1 MPWWRHFSTLD
12 LDQVRCPSFAGDSL
26 SSATTEFPGWT
37 LCSSSNTSAPD
48 PPTSNGG
55 PTTPWGVVTTNYK
68 AMTATHFGCIQN
80 PANFGSM
87 QQYYEPPNGVIVPME
102 TQASSGT
109 AIRSI
114 IDGTSKTI
122 TLVESKEQRV
132 SSWYDGTASYVTAVP
147 IGNCTTLNN
156 MTASNNN
163 PIQPFRTNVMMAN
176 STISAYF
183 WRMPPGGVT
192 ALNYG
197 PKVMGQFY
205 FGNFNGA
212 LPSSNITNWEWGPS
226 SDHSG
231 GIVMHSF
238 GDAHVQ
244 GIDETID
251 PTLYV
256 QLSTRAGREPAAVPE

>member
-1 MPWWRHFSTLD
+1 
-12 LDQVRCPSFAGDSL
+12 VRCPSFAGDAIT
-26 SSATTEFPGWT
+26 SSTTEFPGWY
-37 LCSSSNTSAPD
+37 LCNTNNMGYPD
-48 PPTSNGG
+48 QPSTGWPP
-55 PTTPWGVVTTNYK
+55 PTPWGVVTTNYK

-80 PANFGSM
+80 PANFGTGM
-87 QQYYEPPNGVIVPME
+87 EAFYEPPNGVIVPMQ
-102 TQASSGT
+102 TQASTGT
-109 AIRSI
+109 AIKSI

-122 TLVESKEQRV
+122 TIVESKEQRV

-147 IGNCTTLNN
+147 IGNCQSLNN
-156 MTASNNN
+156 MTAGNNN
-163 PIQPFRTNVMMAN
+163 PIQPLRSNIMAATSNV
-176 STISAYF
+176 SAYF
-183 WRMPPGGVT
+183 WRMPAGGVT

-197 PKVMGQFY
+197 PKVTGQFY

-212 LPSSNITNWEWGPS
+212 LPNSNITNWEWGPS

-244 GIDETID
+244 GMDETID